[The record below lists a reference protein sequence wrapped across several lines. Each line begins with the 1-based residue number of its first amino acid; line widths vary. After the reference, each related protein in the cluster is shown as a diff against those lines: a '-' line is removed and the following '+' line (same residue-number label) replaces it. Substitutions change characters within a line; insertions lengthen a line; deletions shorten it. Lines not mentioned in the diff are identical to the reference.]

1 MPLTNEEAQF
11 INKLKVS
18 NPSITEQE
26 TRGQN
31 NNPLWFQIRRYRLTS
46 SNFGLVSKRKLN
58 LSQTKFVQNT
68 ILSQKDL
75 SNVLA
80 VKYGISNESKAAERY
95 AEYMKASGNYVQVL
109 ACGVVISNTMP
120 WLAASPDRKV
130 IDMNLVMD

>member
-31 NNPLWFQIRRYRLTS
+31 NNPLWSQIRRYKLTS
-46 SNFGLVSKRKLN
+46 SNFGLVCKRKLS
-58 LSQTKFVQNT
+58 LSQTKFVENT

-75 SNVLA
+75 SNVSA
-80 VKYGISNESKAAERY
+80 VKYGISNESKAAECY
-95 AEYMKASGNYVQVL
+95 AEYMESK
-109 ACGVVISNTMP
+109 
-120 WLAASPDRKV
+120 W
-130 IDMNLVMD
+130 